1 MSPKEIFILADDRAV
16 REMLCIVLTKA
27 GYEPIC
33 FADGTALLM
42 SARQRYC
49 TCVLLDVV
57 LPGRS
62 GLEILRDLQKAR
74 YRSPIV
80 MISGQ
85 ASIQIAVQAGRMGA
99 TDFIEKP
106 FKGTDLIKRIEDATK
121 SQTGVRD
128 EPQDSVGTVSVFPG
142 MKPFT
147 GREQQVVDQLLLGKS
162 TKDIALS
169 LKLSSRTVDIHRSSI
184 LNKAKVKTTSQLVAS
199 SMRAPNQY

>member
-1 MSPKEIFILADDRAV
+1 MSPKEIFILEDDRAV

-33 FADGTALLM
+33 FADGTALLI

-62 GLEILRDLQKAR
+62 GLEILHELQKAR
-74 YRSPIV
+74 YPSPIL
-80 MISGQ
+80 MISGH

-99 TDFIEKP
+99 IDFIEKP
-106 FKGTDLIKRIEDATK
+106 FKGRDLIERIEDATR
-121 SQTGVRD
+121 SQTSVR
-128 EPQDSVGTVSVFPG
+128 EEQQGYVGTVSAFPG

-162 TKDIALS
+162 TKDIALL
-169 LKLSSRTVDIHRSSI
+169 LKLSSRTIDIHRSSI
-184 LNKAKVKTTSQLVAS
+184 LHKAKVKTTSQLVAS
-199 SMRAPNQY
+199 RIRAPNPY